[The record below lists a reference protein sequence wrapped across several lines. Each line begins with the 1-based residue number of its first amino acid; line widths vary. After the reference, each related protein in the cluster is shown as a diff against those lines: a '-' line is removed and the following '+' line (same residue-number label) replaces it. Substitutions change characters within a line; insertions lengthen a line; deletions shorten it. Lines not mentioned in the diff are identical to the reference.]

1 MSDTSKIIKVVSKY
15 YEAISLTLLA
25 VIRLLTFYF
34 SGEFHMVPCLLL
46 PMIVLKLHSV
56 PVKYSAVFVHFVTV
70 NFLIGQP
77 LEL

>member
-1 MSDTSKIIKVVSKY
+1 MSDTGKIIKVVSKY

-25 VIRLLTFYF
+25 VIRLLTYYF

-56 PVKYSAVFVHFVTV
+56 PVKYSVVFVHFATV